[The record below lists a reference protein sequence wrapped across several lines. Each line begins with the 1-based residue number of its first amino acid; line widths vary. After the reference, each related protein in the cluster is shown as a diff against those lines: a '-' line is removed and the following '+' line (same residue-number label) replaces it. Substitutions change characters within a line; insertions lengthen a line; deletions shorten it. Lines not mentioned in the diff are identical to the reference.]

1 MATGH
6 RGTGGLPRR
15 KGGLWAALFLASL
28 TACGSAASAAG
39 QGGSPGVGDAPTGSP
54 QSAAVTGSLA
64 AFYRAPRGLGPA
76 PAGTVIRAQP
86 LPVASAFPAG
96 TRAYRVLFHSTS
108 IGGTDIAESGM
119 VVIPGGTP
127 PVGGFP
133 IVSWAHGTT
142 GVAAACAPSV
152 EGTASLPDLR
162 TLLRDRVIVAATDYE
177 GLGGPGLH
185 PYLVGLSEA
194 QGVLDVARAARA
206 LAGASAGNTVIAA
219 GYSQGGQAALFVG
232 EVAQSYA
239 PELFLAGVAAV
250 APVASLVELAPPP
263 ARSAAGG
270 QTSFVVMGL
279 YAWSHVYGT
288 FGLGS
293 VLTPAGVAASP
304 VIASACSGAVSQ
316 TFDTRPAGRTLRD
329 GWQDVP
335 AVEAAIAANEP
346 GSAPTSAPILVVQGT
361 RDTLV
366 PYAAT
371 TELVRQRLCR
381 NQYDTVDYVPEH
393 GADHD
398 SVLAAGA
405 DTLTQW
411 IVDRL
416 DGTTET
422 DSCANGDLAHGAG

>member
-1 MATGH
+1 MATSHGGSGGQH
-6 RGTGGLPRR
+6 RNRR
-15 KGGLWAALFLASL
+15 SIWAALLLASL
-28 TACGSAASAAG
+28 AACGSAASAAG
-39 QGGSPGVGDAPTGSP
+39 QGTSPGIGDSP
-54 QSAAVTGSLA
+54 AGAQQSAPVTGSLA
-64 AFYRAPRGLGPA
+64 AFYRSPRPLAAA
-76 PAGTVIRAQP
+76 PAGTIIRSQP
-86 LPVASAFPAG
+86 LPTGSGLPAG

-108 IGGTDIAESGM
+108 IGGADIAESGM

-127 PVGGFP
+127 PPGGFP

-142 GVAAACAPSV
+142 GVAAGCAPSV

-162 TLLRDRVIVAATDYE
+162 ALLRDRIIVAATDYE
-177 GLGGPGLH
+177 GQGGPGLH

-194 QGVLDVARAARA
+194 QGVLDAARAARA

-219 GYSQGGQAALFVG
+219 GYSQGGQAALFTG

-263 ARSAAGG
+263 ARSTAGG
-270 QTSFVVMGL
+270 QTSFVVMAL
-279 YAWSHVYGT
+279 YAWSHFYGT

-304 VIASACSGAVSQ
+304 VIASACTGAVSQ
-316 TFDTRPAGRTLRD
+316 TFDTRPPGRTLRD
-329 GWQDVP
+329 GWQNVP
-335 AVEAAIAANEP
+335 AVQAADAANEP
-346 GSAPTSAPILVVQGT
+346 GSAPTSAPILILQGT

-393 GADHD
+393 GSDHD
-398 SVLAAGA
+398 AVLGAGA
-405 DTLTQW
+405 NTLIQW
-411 IVDRL
+411 IVDRI
-416 DGTTET
+416 DGTTGT
-422 DSCANGDLAHGAG
+422 DSCANGDLTRDAA

>member
-6 RGTGGLPRR
+6 RGTGGQPRSKR
-15 KGGLWAALFLASL
+15 GIWAALLLASL

-39 QGGSPGVGDAPTGSP
+39 PGTSPGVGDSPTGSP

-64 AFYRAPRGLGPA
+64 AFYRAPRPLAAA
-76 PAGTVIRAQP
+76 PAGTIIRSQP
-86 LPVASAFPAG
+86 LPTASALPAG

-108 IGGTDIAESGM
+108 IGGADIAESGI

-127 PVGGFP
+127 PAGGFP

-152 EGTASLPDLR
+152 QGTASLPDLR
-162 TLLRDRVIVAATDYE
+162 ALLRDRIIVAATDYE

-194 QGVLDVARAARA
+194 QGVLDAARAARA
-206 LAGASAGNTVIAA
+206 LAGASAGNTVVAA

-250 APVASLVELAPPP
+250 APVVSLLELAPPP
-263 ARSAAGG
+263 VRRSAGG

-279 YAWSHVYGT
+279 YAWSQVYGT

-293 VLTPAGVAASP
+293 VLTPAGIAASP
-304 VIASACSGAVSQ
+304 VIASACSGSVSQ
-316 TFDTRPAGRTLRD
+316 TFDSRPPGRMLRD
-329 GWQDVP
+329 GWQDIP
-335 AVEAAIAANEP
+335 AVQAANAANEP
-346 GSAPTSAPILVVQGT
+346 GSAPTSAPILVLQGT

-405 DTLTQW
+405 NTLIQW
-411 IVDRL
+411 ITDRL
-416 DGTTET
+416 DGVPET
-422 DSCANGDLAHGAG
+422 DSCANGDLAHDAA